1 MTPHPSGET
10 RAGGSGPGRLLWLGT
25 NRFWYSWGMSE
36 HGTPGGGRWPVRVL
50 GADAWEAFI
59 DVDSHAFGT
68 TFPVEIG
75 ESERPY
81 FGLGRDIGAYD
92 GDTLV
97 GIANAYEFDLTVPG
111 GTVPTAGVSWVG
123 VLPTYRRRGVLS
135 SLMSSQ
141 LTSLHEQGKE
151 PVAALWASE
160 PQIYGRYG
168 YGLATRHWSAT
179 VPRGATALL
188 PDAPADDRLR
198 LRLVPADDWSL
209 TAPLYDAVAPTRP
222 GMFARDER
230 WWTRAVRDDESMR
243 QGRSALRCVVAKDDG
258 GVRGYSRYATKA
270 SFGADFGQGVV
281 VVREVMAADPAT
293 LATLYRYLFDLDLMG
308 STELW
313 NLPVDD
319 PLVHWL
325 TNPRR
330 AKPETG
336 DAVYV
341 RLVDVDRALA
351 ARTYAA
357 DVDVVLDVTDTR
369 CPWNAGRWRLT
380 GGTDGATCR
389 RTDDSAEL
397 ALDVRELGAAY
408 LGSTSLVE
416 LAAAGRVQGSA
427 EAVRA
432 AATAFAH
439 SPAAWCP
446 VVF

>member
-1 MTPHPSGET
+1 MNDQGST
-10 RAGGSGPGRLLWLGT
+10 AGG
-25 NRFWYSWGMSE
+25 
-36 HGTPGGGRWPVRVL
+36 HWPVRVL
-50 GADAWEAFI
+50 GADAWEAFTG
-59 DVDSHAFGT
+59 VDSHAFGT
-68 TFPVEIG
+68 TFPAEVT

-81 FGLGRDIGAYD
+81 FGLGKDIGAYD
-92 GDTLV
+92 GDLLV
-97 GIANAYEFDLTVPG
+97 GIANAYQFDLTVPG
-111 GTVPTAGVSWVG
+111 GTLPAAGVSWVG
-123 VLPTYRRRGVLS
+123 VLPTHRRRGVLS
-135 SLMSSQ
+135 SLMSAQ
-141 LTSLHEQGKE
+141 LTSLHEVGEQ
-151 PVAALWASE
+151 PVAVLWASE

-168 YGLATRHWSAT
+168 YGLASRHWSAT

-188 PDAPADDRLR
+188 PDTPADDRLR
-198 LRLVPADDWSL
+198 LRLVPADDWAL
-209 TAPLYDAVAPTRP
+209 TAPVYDAVAPTRP

-230 WWTRAVRDDESMR
+230 WWARSVRDDESMR
-243 QGRSALRCVVAKDDG
+243 QGRSELRCVLAEDDDA
-258 GVRGYSRYATKA
+258 VRGYARYSTKQ
-270 SFGADFGQGVV
+270 SFDADFGQGVV
-281 VVREVMAADPAT
+281 AVREVMAKDPAA

-336 DAVYV
+336 DALYV

-351 ARTYAA
+351 TRTYAA
-357 DVDVVLDVTDTR
+357 DVDVVLDVSDAR

-380 GGTDGATCR
+380 GGTGGASCE
-389 RTDDSAEL
+389 RTDRAPDVE
-397 ALDVRELGAAY
+397 LDVRELGAAY

-427 EAVRA
+427 QAVRT

>member
-1 MTPHPSGET
+1 
-10 RAGGSGPGRLLWLGT
+10 
-25 NRFWYSWGMSE
+25 MSE
-36 HGTPGGGRWPVRVL
+36 QSATDPGTWPVRVL
-50 GADAWEAFI
+50 GPETWEAFT

-68 TFPVEIG
+68 TFPAEVT
-75 ESERPY
+75 ESERQY
-81 FGLGRDIGAYD
+81 FGHGRDIGAYD
-92 GDTLV
+92 GDVLV
-97 GIANAYEFDLTVPG
+97 GIANAYELELTVPG
-111 GTVPTAGVSWVG
+111 RTVPAAGVSWVG

-135 SLMSSQ
+135 SLMSAQ
-141 LTSLHEQGKE
+141 LTALHEQGAE

-168 YGLATRHWSAT
+168 YGLASRHWSAT
-179 VPRGATALL
+179 VPRGTTALL
-188 PDAPADDRLR
+188 PDTPADDRLR
-198 LRLVPADDWSL
+198 LRLVPAGDWAL
-209 TAPLYDAVAPTRP
+209 TAPVYDSVAPTRP
-222 GMFARDER
+222 GMLARDER
-230 WWTRAVRDDESMR
+230 WWTRSVRDDESMR
-243 QGRSALRCVVAKDDG
+243 QGRSALRCVVAEDDG
-258 GVRGYSRYATKA
+258 GVRGYARYATKS
-270 SFGADFGQGVV
+270 SFGADFGQGQV
-281 VVREVMAADPAT
+281 VVREVLAADPAA

-336 DAVYV
+336 DALYV

-351 ARTYAA
+351 ARSYAA
-357 DVDVVLDVTDTR
+357 DIDVVLDVTDTR

-380 GGTDGATCR
+380 GGTGGATCT
-389 RTDDSAEL
+389 RTNDTAEVT
-397 ALDVRELGAAY
+397 LDVRELGGAY

-416 LAAAGRVQGSA
+416 LATAGRVGGSPP
-427 EAVRA
+427 AVQS